1 MIPLKGGSIIMPITL
16 REEISDA
23 ISKMPADMSGLR
35 IMFTP
40 PRYDGDI
47 LYVSCEGTFY
57 SLRYVDEKGGNS
69 VNCETEDYNEIKY
82 ACFEK
87 IVSHAASVNLRQHA
101 VQFQDQRRVR
111 FSLEL
116 EYMKLLDPICYSM
129 HQKEIDAILKEN
141 PYDDELSYKLNCLD
155 VCYKLLPKYTK
166 YLKRQDKKSAKKVI
180 DTLLSIR
187 RGGTD
192 HLDEVVKDTLQ
203 VTDRIYPQI
212 RDKLSPEEEAT
223 CRLLFEKAKEYSII

>member
-1 MIPLKGGSIIMPITL
+1 MTPLKGGSIIMAITV
-16 REEISDA
+16 RDEISDA

-35 IMFTP
+35 IKFTP
-40 PRYDGDI
+40 PWHDWDVFYI
-47 LYVSCEGTFY
+47 TCEGSFY
-57 SLRYVDEKGGNS
+57 IVRYLERDSYS
-69 VNCETEDYNEIKY
+69 VICETEDYNEFKY
-82 ACFEK
+82 ACFDI
-87 IVSHAASVNLRQHA
+87 IVSHAASVNLLKHTKLY
-101 VQFQDQRRVR
+101 QDQRRAL

-129 HQKEIDAILKEN
+129 HQKKIDAILKEH
-141 PYDDELSYKLNCLD
+141 PYNDELSYKLDCLD

-180 DTLLSIR
+180 DTLASIR